1 MRRQCTEYER
11 NVLLNNKKNIISGN
25 TLIRQN
31 VGYGPIIL
39 GVVFGIVLSIPIAI
53 NMKLESEAAI
63 KGFMIGLIA
72 VMSVIMQ
79 GFFRLIISAKNKKT
93 AFLEGNVYINGC
105 TVLGVNYKAG
115 FFVYVEDDFWNSDG
129 KLARI
134 SFPLPDN
141 VFLNVGERLVA
152 AIEENGSYYLL
163 KVDNSNANMIPQNC
177 GYNLFDN
184 SNAGILSECVIPH
197 PNSVCLDRY
206 PRSLS
211 PEEKGAILGSNGPI
225 NKKKEVAIGICVAIL
240 YYMITG
246 LVWIVLVGDEI
257 ITDFTVAIIAGVLA
271 LLLGIGVI
279 FLSVRLFRK
288 SQRKLFS
295 GDITVQ
301 SVMFGGRDT
310 TMVGTA
316 PMDSV
321 KIYEYV
327 NDNLVLNTYPNPM
340 INGKC
345 DYGTIVYKY
354 VMNKRVMFKSP
365 FAK

>member
-1 MRRQCTEYER
+1 
-11 NVLLNNKKNIISGN
+11 
-25 TLIRQN
+25 
-31 VGYGPIIL
+31 
-39 GVVFGIVLSIPIAI
+39 
-53 NMKLESEAAI
+53 MKLESEAAI
-63 KGFMIGLIA
+63 KGFMIALIA

-79 GFFRLIISAKNKKT
+79 GIFRLIISAKNKKA

-105 TVLGVNYKAG
+105 TVLGINYKAG
-115 FFVYVEDDFWNSDG
+115 FFIYVEDDFWNSESR
-129 KLARI
+129 LAQIR
-134 SFPLPDN
+134 FPLPSN
-141 VFLNVGERLVA
+141 VFLNVGERLIA

-163 KVDNSNANMIPQNC
+163 KVDNSNVNMIPQNC

-197 PNSVCLDRY
+197 PNSVLLDRY

-211 PEEKGAILGSNGPI
+211 PEEKCSILGSSGPV
-225 NKKKEVAIGICVAIL
+225 NRKREVAIGICVAIL
-240 YYMITG
+240 YYTITG
-246 LVWIVLVGDEI
+246 LIYIALIGGEV
-257 ITDFTVAIIAGVLA
+257 ITDFTVAGIVGVLA

-288 SQRKLFS
+288 SQRKMFS

-316 PMDSV
+316 PIDSV

-340 INGKC
+340 VSGKC

-365 FAK
+365 FIK